1 MNKNTLK
8 RQLDAINAKYPKE
21 QSSFSDKAT
30 AEQKNNA
37 CAHRNE
43 LYELTCLV
51 DDLYG
56 KNLISKSAAV
66 DYGRLIKSCEY
77 YDGEAGL
84 GHFAVFNSIEAP
96 WLYGMMGRV

>member
-56 KNLISKSAAV
+56 KKLISKSAAV
-66 DYGRLIKSCEY
+66 DYGRLIKSYEY

-84 GHFAVFNSIEAP
+84 GHFAVFNPIEAP
-96 WLYGMMGRV
+96 WLCGMMGRV